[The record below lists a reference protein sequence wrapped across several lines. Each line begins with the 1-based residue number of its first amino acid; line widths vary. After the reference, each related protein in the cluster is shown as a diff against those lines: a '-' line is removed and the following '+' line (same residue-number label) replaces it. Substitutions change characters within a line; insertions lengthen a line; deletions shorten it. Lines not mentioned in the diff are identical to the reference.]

1 MMESSVTGG
10 GRKQKIVFKC
20 ATADASPVVVAGD
33 APELGAW
40 DLSAALA
47 LQSQPRP
54 QGGFDWIGQAELS
67 LGLTVEYKFVKLNGQ
82 NARWESGNNRRFT
95 VVPALHTLDADF
107 CE

>member
-1 MMESSVTGG
+1 MESSVTGG

-20 ATADASPVVVAGD
+20 ATADAAPVVVVGD

-40 DLSAALA
+40 DLSAALV
-47 LQSQPRP
+47 LISQPCS

-67 LGLTVEYKFVKLNGQ
+67 LGHTIEYKFVKMNGQ

-95 VVPALHTLDADF
+95 VIPVLHALDADF
-107 CE
+107 RE